1 MPVNVKER
9 EWTLSRRE
17 ASQGHMKRAVRVM
30 RAGKQIKEIFLQGS
44 TSTSETQAGRSCR
57 QNSALFLEF
66 VTGYFLA
73 CQYHARTK
81 VALRDG
87 AGAMV

>member
-1 MPVNVKER
+1 MPVNVKEH

-17 ASQGHMKRAVRVM
+17 ASHGHMKRAVRVM
-30 RAGKQIKEIFLQGS
+30 RARMQIKEIFLQDS
-44 TSTSETQAGRSCR
+44 KSTSETQAERSCCR
-57 QNSALFLEF
+57 NSAWFLEL

-73 CQYHARTK
+73 CHYHARTK

-87 AGAMV
+87 ACAVV